1 MTAAGGDASLLG
13 PDEDL
18 LGRIGAFVELH
29 VEQGRALAPMGAAIG
44 VAEGIWPHGRWR
56 FDFAGRADHAGTARL
71 ADRNDPMLP
80 YASTVLAARR
90 LAGEHGAVATFGK
103 VIAEPGGANGVNS
116 AVRAWLDAR
125 APDEETLAK
134 TAAAIGAAAA
144 AAAAEHGVTFAA
156 AQESYTPLVRFDES
170 LRDRITG
177 VLAAAGITAPVLPTG
192 AGHDAGILAARI
204 PTAMLF
210 VRNPTG
216 VSHSP
221 AEHAEEADCEAGVH
235 ALALV
240 LEDLAAVTR
249 RRWLADLAWL
259 PGQGVCRDVLI
270 EADGD
275 RFTSVTPVARRLPAA
290 SDAERLRG
298 LTLPGLANAHSHAF
312 HRALRGTT
320 QADRGTFWT
329 WRERMYEVA
338 ARLDP
343 DSYLA
348 LARAV
353 YAEMALA
360 GITCV
365 GEFHYLHHQPDGTPY
380 ADPNAM
386 GHALIQAAAEA
397 GLRITLLDTCYL
409 TGGLD
414 KTGVLPLAGP
424 QVRFGDGD
432 GSRWADRAEAFGPDH
447 RGLLAPHARAGA
459 AIHSVRAV
467 PPEHMH
473 PVVAWTARHGAP
485 LHIHMSEQRA
495 ENETCRAVYG
505 VSPAQLLYDEDV
517 LGPRTTVVHATHVS
531 AADLELLG
539 GSQVFACLCPTTERD
554 LGDGLAPARPL
565 AAAGCTLTL
574 GSDSHAVIDILEEA
588 RGVEYA
594 ERLAR
599 RSRGHFTAE
608 TLLQAATSAGH
619 TSLGWPDAGQIAP
632 GARAD
637 LVTVSLDSLRTA
649 GAPDDLALETAVF
662 AASAADIGTVVIGG
676 RDVVRDGVHLL
687 VPDVPAGLARTI
699 RAVLG

>member
-1 MTAAGGDASLLG
+1 VTGGGPGGTAAGGDRDG
-13 PDEDL
+13 
-18 LGRIGAFVELH
+18 G
-29 VEQGRALAPMGAAIG
+29 LA
-44 VAEGIWPHGRWR
+44 RT
-56 FDFAGRADHAGTARL
+56 AGD
-71 ADRNDPMLP
+71 
-80 YASTVLAARR
+80 TV
-90 LAGEHGAVATFGK
+90 
-103 VIAEPGGANGVNS
+103 
-116 AVRAWLDAR
+116 
-125 APDEETLAK
+125 
-134 TAAAIGAAAA
+134 
-144 AAAAEHGVTFAA
+144 
-156 AQESYTPLVRFDES
+156 
-170 LRDRITG
+170 
-177 VLAAAGITAPVLPTG
+177 
-192 AGHDAGILAARI
+192 
-204 PTAMLF
+204 
-210 VRNPTG
+210 
-216 VSHSP
+216 
-221 AEHAEEADCEAGVH
+221 
-235 ALALV
+235 
-240 LEDLAAVTR
+240 
-249 RRWLADLAWL
+249 RRWHADLAWL
-259 PGQGVCRDVLI
+259 PAGGVRPGVLI
-270 EADGD
+270 EAAGERFVSVRPDVSAGD
-275 RFTSVTPVARRLPAA
+275 VPAGTVRLP
-290 SDAERLRG
+290 G

-312 HRALRGTT
+312 HRALRGIT
-320 QADRGTFWT
+320 QAGQGTFWT
-329 WRERMYEVA
+329 WRERMYQVA
-338 ARLDP
+338 SLLEP

-353 YAEMALA
+353 YAEMAMA

-365 GEFHYLHHQPDGTPY
+365 GEFHYVHHQPDGKPY

-414 KTGVLPLAGP
+414 KIGVLPLAGP
-424 QVRFGDGD
+424 QVRFSDGD
-432 GSRWADRAEAFGPDH
+432 GSRWAERAEALGPDD
-447 RGLLAPHARAGA
+447 RGLIAPHAMAGA

-473 PVVAWTARHGAP
+473 PVVAWASRRGAP

-505 VSPAQLLYDEDV
+505 VSPARLLYDEDV
-517 LGPRTTVVHATHVS
+517 LGPRTTVVHATHVGS
-531 AADLELLG
+531 ADLELLG

-574 GSDSHAVIDILEEA
+574 GSDSHAVIDILSEA

-619 TSLGWPDAGQIAP
+619 ASLGWPDAGQIVP

-649 GAPDDLALETAVF
+649 GAPAEMAAETAVF
-662 AASAADIGTVVIGG
+662 AATAADIGTVIIGG

-687 VPDVPAGLARTI
+687 LPDVPGELARTI
-699 RAVLG
+699 RALLD

>member
-1 MTAAGGDASLLG
+1 MTSAS
-13 PDEDL
+13 
-18 LGRIGAFVELH
+18 
-29 VEQGRALAPMGAAIG
+29 
-44 VAEGIWPHGRWR
+44 
-56 FDFAGRADHAGTARL
+56 
-71 ADRNDPMLP
+71 
-80 YASTVLAARR
+80 
-90 LAGEHGAVATFGK
+90 
-103 VIAEPGGANGVNS
+103 PGGQN
-116 AVRAWLDAR
+116 
-125 APDEETLAK
+125 PDPP
-134 TAAAIGAAAA
+134 
-144 AAAAEHGVTFAA
+144 
-156 AQESYTPLVRFDES
+156 QTPPR
-170 LRDRITG
+170 
-177 VLAAAGITAPVLPTG
+177 
-192 AGHDAGILAARI
+192 
-204 PTAMLF
+204 
-210 VRNPTG
+210 
-216 VSHSP
+216 
-221 AEHAEEADCEAGVH
+221 
-235 ALALV
+235 
-240 LEDLAAVTR
+240 R

-259 PGQGVCRDVLI
+259 PGQGLCREVLI

-275 RFTSVTPVARRLPAA
+275 RFTSVTPAA
-290 SDAERLRG
+290 PSAPDAEHLRG

-338 ARLDP
+338 GRLDP

-365 GEFHYLHHQPDGTPY
+365 GEFHYVHHQPDGTPY

-386 GHALIQAAAEA
+386 GRALIQAAAEA

-409 TGGLD
+409 AGGLD

-432 GSRWADRAEAFGPDH
+432 GSGWAVRAEAFGPDH
-447 RGLLAPHARAGA
+447 RGLLAPHAMAGA

-467 PPEHMH
+467 PPEYMH

-495 ENETCRAVYG
+495 ENEACRAVYG

-517 LGPRTTVVHATHVS
+517 LGPRTTVVHATHVG
-531 AADLELLG
+531 AADLEVLG

-594 ERLAR
+594 ERLGR

-608 TLLQAATSAGH
+608 TLLEAATSAGH
-619 TSLGWPDAGQIAP
+619 SSLGWPDAGQLAP

-649 GAPDDLALETAVF
+649 GAPGDLALETAVF
-662 AASAADIGTVVIGG
+662 AASAADIGTVVIDG

-687 VPDVPAGLARTI
+687 VPDVPAELARTI
-699 RAVLG
+699 RAALTPAD

>member
-1 MTAAGGDASLLG
+1 VTA
-13 PDEDL
+13 
-18 LGRIGAFVELH
+18 
-29 VEQGRALAPMGAAIG
+29 
-44 VAEGIWPHGRWR
+44 
-56 FDFAGRADHAGTARL
+56 
-71 ADRNDPMLP
+71 
-80 YASTVLAARR
+80 
-90 LAGEHGAVATFGK
+90 GAVT
-103 VIAEPGGANGVNS
+103 
-116 AVRAWLDAR
+116 
-125 APDEETLAK
+125 
-134 TAAAIGAAAA
+134 
-144 AAAAEHGVTFAA
+144 
-156 AQESYTPLVRFDES
+156 
-170 LRDRITG
+170 
-177 VLAAAGITAPVLPTG
+177 
-192 AGHDAGILAARI
+192 
-204 PTAMLF
+204 
-210 VRNPTG
+210 
-216 VSHSP
+216 
-221 AEHAEEADCEAGVH
+221 
-235 ALALV
+235 
-240 LEDLAAVTR
+240 

-259 PGQGVCRDVLI
+259 PGQGVCREVLI

-275 RFTSVTPVARRLPAA
+275 RFTTVTPSAVPPA
-290 SDAERLRG
+290 SDTEHLRG

-329 WRERMYEVA
+329 WREQMYQVA

-365 GEFHYLHHQPDGTPY
+365 GEFHYVHHQPDGTPY

-409 TGGLD
+409 SGGLD

-432 GSRWADRAEAFGPDH
+432 GWQWAVRAEALGPDH
-447 RGLLAPHARAGA
+447 RGLLAPHAMAGA

-505 VSPAQLLYDEDV
+505 VSPARLLYDEDV

-594 ERLAR
+594 ERLGR
-599 RSRGHFTAE
+599 QSRGHFTAE

-637 LVTVSLDSLRTA
+637 LVTVSLGSLRTA
-649 GAPDDLALETAVF
+649 GAPDDLAPEAAVF

-687 VPDVPAGLARTI
+687 VPEVPAGLSRAI
-699 RAVLG
+699 RAVLD